1 VNKRIIFLL
10 LAVLAIYQYSSK
22 DSTGL
27 VNSVTANSI
36 DSECDAVVFTTASCP
51 YCQKARVL
59 LDKKEVAWCEFDV
72 NESQVNRDLYKEHGG
87 NGVPLAIIG
96 STKLLGFN
104 EANYLN
110 AIDKI

>member
-1 VNKRIIFLL
+1 MNKQIIFLL

-22 DSTGL
+22 DSSGL
-27 VNSVTANSI
+27 VNSASANSI
-36 DSECDAVVFTTASCP
+36 SSDCDAVVFTTASCP
-51 YCQKARVL
+51 YCQKALEL
-59 LDKKEVAWCEFDV
+59 LNKKKVAWCEFDV
-72 NESQVNRDLYKEHGG
+72 NKSKINRELYKEHGG

-96 STKLLGFN
+96 NIKLLGFN